1 MNSIVYANESEHN
14 RGLSQTSRIMDMDNY
29 KWDILPDT
37 VRIQYLCGRSTE
49 NVRIVLQYEYCR
61 KLLSSTSGKTLYFTV
76 ILPRV
81 REK

>member
-1 MNSIVYANESEHN
+1 
-14 RGLSQTSRIMDMDNY
+14 MDNY
-29 KWDILPDT
+29 RWDIFPDM

-81 REK
+81 REKLSLSQLVIRVGINGHFAHLSQLA